1 MMKHKGSSYCCR
13 WFTLFLL
20 AMGIVLVS
28 PDIHTDFA
36 DNYKQM
42 KSKGATAT
50 TITPMN
56 TNALRT
62 IKMLEAMGIIDANR
76 YNVNDKNN
84 NNNNNNNNNENNNPN
99 NNNNNNLNN
108 YNSNVLIA
116 NNNNNNS
123 ANSKNSNK
131 MHISSAS
138 SNQMKM
144 HSQQLEP
151 LADSAATPVE
161 EELEAPELVL
171 EQELTEHMVSTPQS
185 MTIMVEKPTM
195 VKHTTTTTTSPVA
208 TTTAAPAIMEPTT
221 TTTLSAG
228 HTATTLA
235 TASKPRKP
243 KTTTTTITI
252 ATSATTTHSGS
263 STIKFASPDNVAN
276 INVSGINAK
285 STMMYKQQQ
294 QQQEEKQQKHKQQ
307 QYAQQQPQ
315 HHWQLRPYESQK
327 HHPLQQ
333 QQQLT
338 EAQFVVAN
346 SRSERRPQ
354 KYIGNTLLGDSDA
367 DDSDSGDSGST
378 QATASMVVQMPE
390 RRGDDELESV
400 TATTQTQIAINGNNK
415 SNNNR
420 IVDGITTPITATT
433 TTTTTADTIT
443 ITPTTIKTETPTTT
457 QSNQFESVR
466 ILYDHKAND
475 PTDDDDDDDL
485 KPTKET
491 DVQMVVVAQNEEME
505 VDRQYKQK
513 FSNSYSVVNSGNT
526 HNYAAGAQLSA
537 HQHQQQRQQQQR
549 SRWVRQAAAEEEPID
564 KCRQFNEGDAAKNEF
579 YSPDYPN
586 YYPKNINC
594 TRVITAPLGQ
604 IIRLDFR
611 NSFHIEAKEDCKFD
625 VLEIRD
631 GQYGFSNLLGKF
643 CGTDFPPEITSRER
657 YLWLHFHSDESI
669 EYSGF
674 TAVYEFVDRRKEAPT
689 TDLNCTIEKRGYE
702 GFANSSDV
710 PEDIRETAIKNRVPL
725 DCIWRIQVEDDWKI
739 LMKFIEFRL
748 VKPNDCDANFL
759 DIFPEQTV
767 MPLRLKNFCGSAGEG
782 MTIEAN
788 VIHIRFYA
796 EPPAILS
803 SFSILYTAYRDR
815 GAACT
820 DEEFD
825 CEDATCISK
834 ELECNLR
841 DNCKFRWDEE
851 KCKKEEKEGSEH
863 ILIIMI
869 VFGLILGGMITTFLV
884 NCIRKIMHDQ
894 KIIREHIRQSKE
906 SKLNELGRNSKARS
920 RENLSSTMVRPKHS
934 QTSLQILN
942 DTSNHYY
949 REVVPMSRA
958 SSKSDLKEREHSIL
972 RHRNDIVVQTS
983 FCVDDNSSEATVE
996 AALAANACDMGCQT
1010 RESLF
1015 ATPLMHQ
1022 NSMGSLKD
1030 KASLHSRSRFST
1042 FGYDPPPAHSQAN
1055 VGHGGQLTGLNIREA
1070 QEYIEM
1076 RERHPGPKPKM
1087 PHMHRMDALPPTP
1100 PTPAMPPPTEMCHH
1114 HHQHAHVHTQQQQ
1127 QHQQHQQ
1134 QHQQSRQQSAQ
1145 QQQQLSMQP
1154 SKDSTGAGGRSNAP
1168 ATTTITT
1175 ATSAQ
1180 GKAKPKLSQSTAYI
1194 DIRNSAPD
1202 VIIMTSH

>member
-894 KIIREHIRQSKE
+894 KIIREI
-906 SKLNELGRNSKARS
+906 
-920 RENLSSTMVRPKHS
+920 
-934 QTSLQILN
+934 
-942 DTSNHYY
+942 
-949 REVVPMSRA
+949 
-958 SSKSDLKEREHSIL
+958 
-972 RHRNDIVVQTS
+972 
-983 FCVDDNSSEATVE
+983 
-996 AALAANACDMGCQT
+996 
-1010 RESLF
+1010 
-1015 ATPLMHQ
+1015 
-1022 NSMGSLKD
+1022 
-1030 KASLHSRSRFST
+1030 
-1042 FGYDPPPAHSQAN
+1042 
-1055 VGHGGQLTGLNIREA
+1055 
-1070 QEYIEM
+1070 
-1076 RERHPGPKPKM
+1076 
-1087 PHMHRMDALPPTP
+1087 ALP
-1100 PTPAMPPPTEMCHH
+1100 
-1114 HHQHAHVHTQQQQ
+1114 HASDIYHIDSFIWDAPKTAIFVGLQNDYMSEQNWQLQQQ
-1127 QHQQHQQ
+1127 
-1134 QHQQSRQQSAQ
+1134 Q
-1145 QQQQLSMQP
+1145 QQQQLQQQYQLQQQHEAYMLQQSQTTQP
-1154 SKDSTGAGGRSNAP
+1154 HPHDDGSQQLDADNGNCNGQRQISCHSQSNGDSSNSGDSAGGSGSGSACGSALNSHYGNHRGIAGGGGAYTPRKQDGNDNLYMHGLNCDNANGSCSAYTYHP
-1168 ATTTITT
+1168 NVVNFNDDEFVIVTNRNGREYPLGGCGGGGGAYPPEVVANSYGYDVTPVSTDSITSSKSSPTT
-1175 ATSAQ
+1175 AT
-1180 GKAKPKLSQSTAYI
+1180 
-1194 DIRNSAPD
+1194 N
-1202 VIIMTSH
+1202 